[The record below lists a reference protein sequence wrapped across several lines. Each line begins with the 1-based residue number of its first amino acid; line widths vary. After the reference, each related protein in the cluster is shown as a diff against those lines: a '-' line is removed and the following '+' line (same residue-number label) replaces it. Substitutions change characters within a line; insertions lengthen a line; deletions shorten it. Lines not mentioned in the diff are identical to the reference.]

1 MPTAKQ
7 LANLKPIKK
16 GQLSKEESKER
27 SSNGGKK
34 SGEVRRSL
42 KEIRE
47 WAEQNLFREI
57 GSDKTPL
64 YEMLFKKLEQLCSK
78 GNIKAIEML
87 LNYSGLKPVDRVENI
102 NPPIAPLVISDK
114 EKEDLNNFIVNSI
127 KQNREENSND

>member
-1 MPTAKQ
+1 MVTAKQ
-7 LANLKPIKK
+7 LANLKPPINQRKE
-16 GQLSKEESKER
+16 QREIRSK
-27 SSNGGKK
+27 GGKK

-57 GSDKTPL
+57 GNDKTPL

-87 LNYSGLKPVDRVENI
+87 LNYSGLKPVDKVENV
-102 NPPIAPLVISDK
+102 NPQVQKIFITKKDNDEADK
-114 EKEDLNNFIVNSI
+114 LIDEMI
-127 KQNREENSND
+127 KQQ